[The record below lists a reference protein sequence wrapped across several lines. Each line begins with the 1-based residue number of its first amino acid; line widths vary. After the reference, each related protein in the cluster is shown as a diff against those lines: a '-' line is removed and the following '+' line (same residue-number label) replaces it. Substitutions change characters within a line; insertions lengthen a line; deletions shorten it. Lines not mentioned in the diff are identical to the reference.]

1 MSESESWCCAQAN
14 SVRCSA
20 EANAKSSIAGAALAG
35 AVALGVAGEALAD
48 IGTYSNVQT
57 VPEQVGSLSLFASSA
72 LHDDV

>member
-1 MSESESWCCAQAN
+1 
-14 SVRCSA
+14 VRCSA